1 MEIMKLITVNM
12 RWLGHFTSL
21 ERGVDIIERSI
32 PNTSVFLHEPV
43 QGEVSYDSRRGQ
55 APFQIP
61 EKEVVSLSGI
71 VNNKHGSKMLCP
83 NKSNGLNV

>member
-1 MEIMKLITVNM
+1 MKLVTVTCDGWGM
-12 RWLGHFTSL
+12 LSPL

-43 QGEVSYDSRRGQ
+43 QGEVSYDRRRGQ

-61 EKEVVSLSGI
+61 EKEVVSL
-71 VNNKHGSKMLCP
+71 
-83 NKSNGLNV
+83 

>member
-1 MEIMKLITVNM
+1 MEAMKLVTVTCDGWGM
-12 RWLGHFTSL
+12 L
-21 ERGVDIIERSI
+21 
-32 PNTSVFLHEPV
+32 PPLHEPV

-83 NKSNGLNV
+83 NKSNGFNV